1 MGYINKG
8 KVIDMK
14 KKVALFAII
23 MIVLAVICGFII
35 ALFGLNHQ
43 PDVGKF
49 TLTEYQWEIENFPSD
64 KNVGKVDDENTAIEK
79 AKEMLSEKYG
89 DTDGK
94 KMNIEY
100 DSESG
105 CWHVYGSVSPKEL
118 GGVPHAIIQRDG
130 KVVAV
135 WYED

>member
-1 MGYINKG
+1 MVN
-8 KVIDMK
+8 MK
-14 KKVALFAII
+14 K
-23 MIVLAVICGFII
+23 IVLVIVISITLIAVGGTII
-35 ALFGLNHQ
+35 VFHIFKKQ
-43 PDVGKF
+43 PEIKEF
-49 TLTEYQWEIENFPSD
+49 TIDEYKWEIENFPSD
-64 KNVGKVDDENTAIEK
+64 KNIGKVDNGNTAMEK
-79 AKEMLSEKYG
+79 AKELWLEKYG

-100 DSESG
+100 DSERGS
-105 CWHVYGSVSPKEL
+105 WHVYGSASPKEL

>member
-8 KVIDMK
+8 KVNNMK

-23 MIVLAVICGFII
+23 IIVLAVICGFII

-49 TLTEYQWEIENFPSD
+49 TLAEYQWEIENFPSD
-64 KNVGKVDDENTAIEK
+64 KNVGKVDDENTAMEK
-79 AKEMLSEKYG
+79 AKELWLEKYG
-89 DTDGK
+89 DTDEK
-94 KMNIEY
+94 KVNIEY
-100 DSESG
+100 DSESR
-105 CWHVYGSVSPKEL
+105 CWHVCGSVSPKKI